1 MKSIVRQLF
10 AAAVLL
16 MASAP
21 LLFGQG
27 ALSGRI
33 VDQASRQ
40 PMAGVSVYLPDLKVG
55 TTTNA
60 DGAFTLRRIPARR
73 VMLQASFVG
82 FRNLICEVGVGT
94 DSVVVLALEPAAT
107 EINEVVVTGNAK
119 AIEQKR
125 SPAPISVVPRQ
136 LLVEAASSNIIDA
149 LAAQP
154 GVAQITTGAGIS
166 KPVIRGLG
174 YNRVLV
180 VSDGIR
186 QEGQQ
191 WGDEHGVEVD
201 AYGVDRVEILKG
213 PASLAYG
220 SDAMAGVI
228 NLISAPLPTNGA
240 IRGSILS
247 EYQTNNG
254 LAGLSANAAGSA
266 GSLVWDARLS
276 GKQAHSYRN
285 RYDGY
290 VFNSGFRENNASL
303 LLGLKRDWG
312 FANLTL
318 GRYELEP
325 GMVEGERDAA
335 TGRFV
340 RQVNRNGAAEEV
352 LATDA
357 DGHSYH
363 PFTPS
368 QKIEHYRAVLNAYAR
383 VGEGGLRAIVGF
395 QQNQRKELGD
405 VLAPSTPELYFKL
418 NTVSYDLQ
426 YQLPERWGASGSVGV
441 NGMGQTSRNLGEEV
455 LVPEYNLFDAGIFG
469 IIRKN
474 LGGVDLTGGLRFDR
488 RSISS
493 RSLYLDADGEATP
506 QPMPDGS
513 VRFRRFSSAF
523 SGISGSVGATW
534 QLSRYAFLK
543 ANVSRGY
550 RAPNIAELG
559 SNGVHEGTL
568 RYELGDPNLRPEHS
582 LQADLGAGYC
592 SEHISAEVSLFSS
605 WISRYIYLHKLSSRA
620 GADSTI
626 DGVDAFRFDQGDAHL
641 TGGEARLDIHPHPFD
656 WIHLENSFSYV
667 LATLRHQPAEASHL
681 PFTPPAKLMSGVKLE
696 GHRLSRG
703 LANSYVRFDVETY
716 FRQGEVYSAYGTE
729 TATPGY
735 VLLNAGVGSDWVV
748 RGRTVCTIVLSA
760 TNLADRAYQSH
771 LSRLKYAP
779 ENPVTGRSGIYNMG
793 RSFGFK
799 LLIPFEG
806 SLGRR

>member
-1 MKSIVRQLF
+1 MKSIVKQLF

-16 MASAP
+16 MANAS

-27 ALSGRI
+27 TLSGKI
-33 VDQASRQ
+33 VDQASQQ

-55 TTTNA
+55 TTTGA
-60 DGAFTLRRIPARR
+60 DGTFVLRRIPSRR
-73 VMLQASFVG
+73 VTLQASFVG
-82 FRNLICEVGVGT
+82 FRNLIREVGVGA
-94 DSVVVLALEPAAT
+94 DSVVVLPLEATAT
-107 EINEVVVTGNAK
+107 EINEVVVTGNSK

-136 LLVEAASSNIIDA
+136 LLVEGASSNIIDA

-154 GVAQITTGAGIS
+154 GVSQITTGVGIS

-201 AYGVDRVEILKG
+201 EYGVERVEILKG

-228 NLISAPLPTNGA
+228 NLMAAPLPTNGA

-254 LAGLSANAAGSA
+254 LVGLSANTAGNA

-276 GKQAHSYRN
+276 GKLAHSYQN

-290 VFNSGFRENNASL
+290 VFNSGFRENNASV
-303 LLGLKRDWG
+303 LLGLKRGWG

-335 TGRFV
+335 TGRFI
-340 RQVNRNGAAEEV
+340 RQVNRNGVAEEV

-357 DGHSYH
+357 DGRSYH
-363 PFTPS
+363 PATPS
-368 QKIEHYRAVLNAYAR
+368 QQIGHYRAVLNAYVR
-383 VGEGGLRAIVGF
+383 VGEGNLRATIGF
-395 QQNQRKELGD
+395 QQNQRKELAD

-418 NTVSYDLQ
+418 NTGSYDLQ
-426 YQLPERWGASGSVGV
+426 YQLPERWGASCSVGI

-455 LVPEYNLFDAGIFG
+455 LVPEYDLFDVGLFG
-469 IIRKN
+469 IIRKSFGQ
-474 LGGVDLTGGLRFDR
+474 LDLTGGLRIDR

-493 RSLYLDADGEATP
+493 RSLYLDADGGAVAGPGVGVTE
-506 QPMPDGS
+506 
-513 VRFRRFSSAF
+513 RFARFSSAF
-523 SGISGSVGATW
+523 SGISGSVGATY

-543 ANVSRGY
+543 ANLARGY

-582 LQADLGAGYC
+582 LQADLGAGYS

-605 WISRYIYLHKLSSRA
+605 WISRYIYLHKLSSSA

-626 DGVDAFRFDQGDAHL
+626 GGVPAFRFDEGDAHL

-667 LATLRHQPAEASHL
+667 LATLRHQPAAARNL

-696 GHRLSRG
+696 GHRLARS

-716 FRQGEVYSAYGTE
+716 FRQGRVYSAYSTE

-735 VLLNAGVGSDWVV
+735 VLLNAGVGTSWVV
-748 RGRTVCTIVLSA
+748 GGRTVATIALSA

-799 LLIPFEG
+799 LIIPFAG
-806 SLGRR
+806 QCR